1 MNLLSGMNGLRAL
14 AAILVVVYH
23 LNQHLPTQN
32 LSEGY
37 ISAHQFVEHFSII
50 VSVFFI
56 LSGFFRS
63 LSYWKNIDTPEK
75 IPQFF
80 PSLKDRFIRI
90 APAYY
95 VMLILS
101 LIVTYLLWGKDGI
114 NIPAF
119 FTGFFFLTWL
129 SPDTIFPV
137 LINGPLWFISMDMIG
152 WILTSFVM
160 WGFFQIPKQYKII
173 YFPIIIATV
182 VALHFIWI
190 SLPWKTGSGISSIWF
205 PTYNPF
211 LFFLHFIFGI
221 LSAGVVTWLRGKK
234 ISNHIYFDLIF
245 GVSVIMLA
253 LFIWIIRD
261 QNDWALS
268 YPNGPYHFPWIPA
281 LISIIVTVVPFSR
294 YVGNI
299 LDNVF
304 LTFTAKISYSLF
316 LTHALVMVLLDAYIF
331 PKDLT
336 INLWMIYCIT
346 TVILSYISAWLLY
359 RFVEVP
365 CISRKS

>member
-1 MNLLSGMNGLRAL
+1 MNLLSGMNWLRAL

-23 LNQHLPTQN
+23 LNQHLPTTG
-32 LSEGY
+32 LSEWT
-37 ISAHQFVEHFSII
+37 IDIHRFVEHFSII

-80 PSLKDRFIRI
+80 PSIKDRFMRI

-95 VMLILS
+95 VMLVLS
-101 LIVTYLLWGKDGI
+101 FMVTYILWWKDWI

-119 FTGFFFLTWL
+119 ISGFFFLTWI

-137 LINGPLWFISMDMIG
+137 LINGPLWFISMDMMW
-152 WILTSFVM
+152 WILTSLVM
-160 WGFFQIPKQYKII
+160 WGFFQIPRKYTIPYFITII
-173 YFPIIIATV
+173 GATLI
-182 VALHFIWI
+182 LHFIWI

-221 LSAGVVTWLRGKK
+221 VAAGAVTWFRWKK
-234 ISNHIYFDLIF
+234 VTNHISFDYIF
-245 GVSVIMLA
+245 WISLTAIS
-253 LFIWIIRD
+253 LFLWSIKE

-268 YPNGPYHFPWIPA
+268 YPNWPYHFPWIPT
-281 LISIIVTVVPFSR
+281 LIAIIVSILPFTR
-294 YVGNI
+294 YIWNM
-299 LDNVF
+299 LDNAF

-316 LTHALVMVLLDAYIF
+316 LTHALIMVLLDAYIF
-331 PKDLT
+331 PKDLN
-336 INLWMIYCIT
+336 INLWIIYCIT
-346 TVILSYISAWLLY
+346 TFVLSYISAWLLY